1 VLNAAETSRNL
12 YGILKGKALYSA
24 MHGVY
29 AQVLQDL
36 KCVGK
41 ENTASVQTIT
51 QGKEPEENEFR
62 EQRRRKRIP
71 SDEVAKRPETSMPTA
86 GIKDPRLRPQ
96 QDVATRNFFAPLRAT
111 DMECESNKK
120 DDAGTEGEDQQGPAK
135 KTGRPPPIVLTSSEN
150 LIRLQTNLKGL
161 CTGSF

>member
-36 KCVGK
+36 KCVVQ
-41 ENTASVQTIT
+41 ENTASVQTTT

-62 EQRRRKRIP
+62 EQRRHKRIP
-71 SDEVAKRPETSMPTA
+71 SEEAAK
-86 GIKDPRLRPQ
+86 
-96 QDVATRNFFAPLRAT
+96 
-111 DMECESNKK
+111 
-120 DDAGTEGEDQQGPAK
+120 
-135 KTGRPPPIVLTSSEN
+135 
-150 LIRLQTNLKGL
+150 NLKRQCPPL
-161 CTGSF
+161 A